1 MPCFSPLSHV
11 RPGGARLLPAG
22 QVSGY
27 WRRHRTPSPYY
38 PLSTG
43 WHSIAPHNSPTH
55 SFYTSAVWVIICMC
69 VLPTSKSADIMRTSL
84 YYIPKV
90 QKWSFCC
97 RKSWFYFNDN
107 STRKYFDSF
116 LIFYREK
123 VDKKFCCQS
132 SWVCPHSEHV
142 EMPLS
147 RQEKIFMESQFLTP
161 FQSDILVL
169 CSFMYNL
176 LDNRY
181 SPYFSS
187 EPQSL

>member
-1 MPCFSPLSHV
+1 MWGRAVLGCCRLDKCLATDGDTAPRHHTTHFLQGDIPL
-11 RPGGARLLPAG
+11 
-22 QVSGY
+22 
-27 WRRHRTPSPYY
+27 HRT
-38 PLSTG
+38 
-43 WHSIAPHNSPTH
+43 TH
-55 SFYTSAVWVIICMC
+55 SFYTSVVWVIICMC

-84 YYIPKV
+84 YHIPKV
-90 QKWSFCC
+90 LKWSFCC

-147 RQEKIFMESQFLTP
+147 RREKIFMESQF
-161 FQSDILVL
+161 
-169 CSFMYNL
+169 
-176 LDNRY
+176 
-181 SPYFSS
+181 
-187 EPQSL
+187 

>member
-1 MPCFSPLSHV
+1 MWGRAVLGCCRLDKCLATDGDTAPRHHTTHFLQGDIPL
-11 RPGGARLLPAG
+11 
-22 QVSGY
+22 
-27 WRRHRTPSPYY
+27 HRT
-38 PLSTG
+38 
-43 WHSIAPHNSPTH
+43 TH
-55 SFYTSAVWVIICMC
+55 QLILYTSIVLGILCLML
-69 VLPTSKSADIMRTSL
+69 VLPTLKSADMMRTSL
-84 YYIPKV
+84 YLSYLHDKV
-90 QKWSFCC
+90 QNWSFCC

-161 FQSDILVL
+161 FQSDILVI
-169 CSFMYNL
+169 CRFVYITC
-176 LDNRY
+176 
-181 SPYFSS
+181 
-187 EPQSL
+187 

>member
-1 MPCFSPLSHV
+1 MWGRAVLGCCCRLDKCLATDGDTAPRHHTTHFLQGDIPL
-11 RPGGARLLPAG
+11 
-22 QVSGY
+22 
-27 WRRHRTPSPYY
+27 HRTTHQLILFTLLQFESSYACFTDLKICWY
-38 PLSTG
+38 NEDKSLSYL
-43 WHSIAPHNSPTH
+43 H
-55 SFYTSAVWVIICMC
+55 
-69 VLPTSKSADIMRTSL
+69 D
-84 YYIPKV
+84 KV
-90 QKWSFCC
+90 QNWSFCC

-161 FQSDILVL
+161 FQSDILGL
-169 CSFMYNL
+169 CSFV
-176 LDNRY
+176 
-181 SPYFSS
+181 
-187 EPQSL
+187 